1 MWSEFILIWSEFI
14 LFWNDFIPD
23 RNYGIGMNSFQSG
36 THSFRSG
43 LYSFLFNFSHSVSA
57 GCVHLTWGWALVQLW
72 AGPVAALHQLP
83 APRQRLL
90 RAARVPGPGTRGAE
104 LVELS
109 TTILSTIGIL
119 LTWAMKIANIGEVS
133 PYTVLTEGPVMWRY
147 WQVDM
152 RLKHNIQI
160 LGLKMLF
167 GK

>member
-1 MWSEFILIWSEFI
+1 MWSEFILIWNEFI

-43 LYSFLFNFSHSVSA
+43 IYSFLFNFSHSVSA
-57 GCVHLTWGWALVQLW
+57 GCVLTWGWALVQLW
-72 AGPVAALHQLP
+72 AGLVAALHQLP

-109 TTILSTIGIL
+109 TTILYTIDYRNTSDLSNENSKYWWGVSLHSPDRGASHVEIL
-119 LTWAMKIANIGEVS
+119 TSWTCVWNTICK
-133 PYTVLTEGPVMWRY
+133 Y
-147 WQVDM
+147 WD
-152 RLKHNIQI
+152 
-160 LGLKMLF
+160 
-167 GK
+167 